1 MLTRRTKL
9 TIKATQQKPVRTPTG
24 KTRVAT
30 AVAQEPEPE
39 RKETKLE
46 RNQSINECPAEKL
59 CLFREKKHAFEK
71 CEVFKNKVRKLN
83 S

>member
-30 AVAQEPEPE
+30 AVAQEPEPK

-46 RNQSINECPAEKL
+46 RNQSINEKSFVYSEKRNMRL
-59 CLFREKKHAFEK
+59 KNVKCLRTK
-71 CEVFKNKVRKLN
+71 
-83 S
+83 